1 MPYLRIQTNQALS
14 PEQAEALART
24 TSASVAEALG
34 KPEQYMM
41 VGVTP
46 DATMTFGG
54 TTEPAAFVELNSI
67 GLPAAQTSELSAL
80 LCDLIKAGTGI
91 QKDRIYINFSDVPR
105 ASWGWNGKTF

>member
-14 PEQAEALART
+14 PEQSEALAKT
-24 TSASVAEALG
+24 ASASVAEALG

-54 TTEPAAFVELNSI
+54 TTEPAAFLELYSI
-67 GLPAAQTSELSAL
+67 GLPVAHTTELSAL
-80 LCDLIKAGTGI
+80 LCEQIQSGTDVP
-91 QKDRIYINFSDVPR
+91 KDRIYIHFSDVPH